1 MTVRLVLIQMDL
13 MVLVDMEPTELI
25 IVGPEDLGMEVVMVI

>member
-13 MVLVDMEPTELI
+13 MVVVDMEPKELI